1 MKLQQKQGGLVMKAF
16 LCLLL
21 VILSFVSYII
31 LSRNVG
37 FYQHQY
43 HPILHYAGM
52 VAGIGLLIWMMV
64 KKFTIPRLVLAILSV
79 LIVCFALWYTM
90 VFSQYE
96 DTKSNI
102 IVGDVV
108 DEGLRQ
114 ISLVSTS
121 GESVKLGEIFEN
133 NRATLV
139 VFVRAEW

>member
-1 MKLQQKQGGLVMKAF
+1 
-16 LCLLL
+16 
-21 VILSFVSYII
+21 
-31 LSRNVG
+31 
-37 FYQHQY
+37 
-43 HPILHYAGM
+43 
-52 VAGIGLLIWMMV
+52 
-64 KKFTIPRLVLAILSV
+64 
-79 LIVCFALWYTM
+79 M